1 MVYNPLGKNLLFPS
15 WLIGNGKEKLIE
27 EVVLILPTRGRG
39 RGVIDSMG
47 KVFFTTLGKVALCLG
62 PTGEFLYVD
71 DLNSLGNLC
80 WFYPYL
86 PRQRS

>member
-39 RGVIDSMG
+39 GGGCYR
-47 KVFFTTLGKVALCLG
+47 LY
-62 PTGEFLYVD
+62 GESFLY
-71 DLNSLGNLC
+71 NSWESCIVPWTHGRVPLC
-80 WFYPYL
+80 
-86 PRQRS
+86 